1 MDQLSLYDSDTYE
14 HVLQRIDA
22 LSHDSQPGWGTM
34 TAAQML
40 SHCAEILE
48 VSNGKALQNS
58 PWFVRLFKG
67 VIRKQV
73 VGPKP
78 YPRSSATHPQYVISD
93 PRDFSAEQKRLLEAL
108 DAMKVEG
115 PDGASKTVHALFG
128 RMTADEKG
136 WAMYKHLDHHLSQFG
151 V

>member
-1 MDQLSLYDSDTYE
+1 MAQQSLYDPDTYE
-14 HVLQRIDA
+14 HVLQRVEA
-22 LSHDSQPGWGTM
+22 LSHDSQPGWGSM

-40 SHCAEILE
+40 SHCAEVLE
-48 VSNGKALQNS
+48 VANGKALQNS
-58 PWFVRLFKG
+58 PWFIKLFKG
-67 VIRKQV
+67 MIRRQV

-93 PRDFSAEQKRLLEAL
+93 PRDFSAERKRLVDAL
-108 DAMKVEG
+108 AAMKAEG
-115 PDGASKTVHALFG
+115 PEGASNTVHELFG